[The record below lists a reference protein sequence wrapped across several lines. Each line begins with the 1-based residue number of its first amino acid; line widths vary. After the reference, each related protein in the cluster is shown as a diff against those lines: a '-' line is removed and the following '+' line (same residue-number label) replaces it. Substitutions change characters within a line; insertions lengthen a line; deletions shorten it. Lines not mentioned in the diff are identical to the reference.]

1 MRNGTH
7 SIYRTGSCAVLAI
20 ITAIVLSSCGGD
32 SLEATVEQMREA
44 ACRGDVRGFMSR
56 VDTEAVIRADR
67 RKDLAVDEDGEES
80 PWPDGLFG
88 KIISYVFLE
97 MYLHDVILLPDKDD
111 MKATKEILG
120 SIKGAARN
128 RLESEVS
135 KGRDSAFCRFE
146 IKWSNDPTG
155 IVKIDIEGRRGKD
168 TLKFKNFLGDWRLV
182 DLVSISISD
191 MPTDTHTEESA
202 GPEGPASTDVST
214 PGERYAAAEESP
226 PSQPPGEPRA
236 GKESVASDH
245 GEDIIYKPGY
255 DFRKTRWGMT
265 PEEVKASE
273 DRTPIDEWPPR
284 SDPDTYYISY
294 KGTAVG
300 RDVLYVYE
308 FKGGALTS
316 VYCKLDPS
324 NEDPKSNRGNVKRA
338 LAGLTNLYG
347 TPDYTAA
354 TEDEETLEDNDV
366 RTIATWN
373 MPDTSI
379 KLATIGGK
387 KSRVF
392 VVFKD
397 GARNNPDAMQK
408 REVKK

>member
-1 MRNGTH
+1 MRDDKH
-7 SIYRTGSCAVLAI
+7 SIYRTVPCTVLAVI
-20 ITAIVLSSCGGD
+20 MALVLSSCGGD
-32 SLEATVEQMREA
+32 SLETTVEEMRSA
-44 ACRGDVRGFMSR
+44 ACRGDVRGFMSH

-67 RKDLAVDEDGEES
+67 RKDLAVDEDGEEA
-80 PWPDGLFG
+80 PWPDGLLG

-97 MYLHDVILLPDKDD
+97 MYLHDLILLPDKDD

-128 RLESEVS
+128 RLESEIS
-135 KGRDSAFCRFE
+135 KGRDSAFCRLE
-146 IKWSNDPTG
+146 IQWSNDLTG
-155 IVKIDIEGRRGKD
+155 VVKIDIEGRRGKD
-168 TLKFKNFLGDWRLV
+168 TLEFKNFLGDWRLV

-191 MPTDTHTEESA
+191 MPTDTHA
-202 GPEGPASTDVST
+202 GEPAEPEGPASTDVST
-214 PGERYAAAEESP
+214 PGERYAAEESP
-226 PSQPPGEPRA
+226 PSPPPGEPRA
-236 GKESVASDH
+236 GKESVDGDH
-245 GEDIIYKPGY
+245 SEDIIYKPGY

-273 DRTPIDEWPPR
+273 DRIPIDEWTPR
-284 SDPDTYYISY
+284 SDPVTYYISY

-324 NEDPKSNRGNVKRA
+324 NEDPKSNLDNVKRA

-347 TPDYTAA
+347 TPDYAVA
-354 TEDEETLEDNDV
+354 TEDEETLEAKDV
-366 RTIATWN
+366 RIIATWN

-397 GARNNPDAMQK
+397 GARNNPDALQK
-408 REVKK
+408 REVKR